1 MQVARQR
8 VDDTDMPD
16 NSVYILLIPDISKR
30 ISSSDNYFS
39 CSESLFTLTEDEQY
53 NVLQMIEESG
63 QKIITMENRIL
74 EPKTPRFAINADV
87 KLWDG
92 YNAQSVYSAALAA
105 ISQYLITQ
113 TRKDM
118 IPLSDITAIL
128 EGIDGIDSVRVWF
141 DADQNNQEVYGKAG
155 FYGID
160 DFGDVVL
167 TRTYSTQSGITKNV
181 RDILPLFRGGFTS
194 PDGIQYSDVQS
205 YETTSAFNM
214 NVISYTRRSR
224 LATDTPVN

>member
-1 MQVARQR
+1 
-8 VDDTDMPD
+8 MPD

-30 ISSSDNYFS
+30 ISSSDNYFT

-53 NVLQMIEESG
+53 NILQLIEDSG

-74 EPKTPRFAINADV
+74 QPKTPRFAINADV

-92 YNAQSVYSAALAA
+92 YNDQSVYTAALAA
-105 ISQYLITQ
+105 VSEYLIGQ

-118 IPLSDITAIL
+118 IPLSDLTAIL
-128 EGIDGIDSVRVWF
+128 EGIDGIDSVKMWF
-141 DADQNNQEVYGKAG
+141 DADQNNQEIYGKPG

-167 TRTYSTQSGITKNV
+167 TRTYSTAGGITKTV
-181 RDILPLFRGGFTS
+181 RDVIALFRGGFTS

-205 YETTSAFNM
+205 YENTSAFNM